1 MDYQA
6 ALVSAAVMTVGLLL
20 LIIKSGHWRKILP
33 YHFYVDVALSLAIIF
48 YLQGSWA
55 GQIGAGIAGIMLSL
69 SFEVMRRCFK
79 PEKPRLAKRTTNIG
93 PFELPYGTV
102 EWYRAPRG
110 S

>member
-6 ALVSAAVMTVGLLL
+6 AIISAVVMTAGLML
-20 LIIKSGHWRKILP
+20 LIVKSGHWRKILP
-33 YHFYVDVALSLAIIF
+33 YHWYFDVTVSLLIIF

-55 GQIGAGIAGIMLSL
+55 GQIGAGLAGIFLSIL
-69 SFEVMRRCFK
+69 FSIMHMCFK
-79 PEKPRLAKRTTNIG
+79 PEKPRLAKRTTHIG

-102 EWYRAPRG
+102 EWYRAPRR